1 MTVSIKISFPDA
13 SSIFDVDAFQA
24 SMSQAVHKIAWEA
37 SDFWKTIAGQRLKT
51 SRDEYQKAI
60 KVFGS
65 SGDNSVS
72 IGLEGGFLPQAL
84 EMGTPGYPMGIAPGQ
99 IVPLNVNRAIIFTS
113 PQVWRTG
120 TGEPWMHPGFPGF
133 NMREDVV
140 DYITDELA
148 EKYVG
153 EAIQKLLGE

>member
-1 MTVSIKISFPDA
+1 MSVTIHISVPDI
-13 SSIFDVDAFQA
+13 SNMFDTAAFQA

-51 SRDEYQKAI
+51 SLSEYQQAI
-60 KVFGS
+60 QVFGS

-72 IGLEGGFLPQAL
+72 IGLQGGFLPYAL
-84 EMGTPGYPMGIAPGQ
+84 EMGTPGYPMSVAPGQ

-153 EAIQKLLGE
+153 EAISKLLGE